1 MGQYVE
7 NPNVQVDWSQ
17 YAQHGAERMQQ
28 RGLTQEMVEG
38 FVKNGKVLSQG
49 GGNKF
54 AYVTQEGV
62 AVVSKDGKLIT
73 AWSSVDF
80 DENMISIVI
89 ALFGE

>member
-1 MGQYVE
+1 M
-7 NPNVQVDWSQ
+7 

-38 FVKNGKVLSQG
+38 FVKNGKVLSQN

-54 AYVTQEGV
+54 AYITQEGV
-62 AVVSKDGKLIT
+62 AVVSKGGKLIT
-73 AWSSVDF
+73 AWSSADF
-80 DENMISIVI
+80 DENMISIVK